1 MLETNDNTKM
11 HVVAWESDD
20 NIPNS
25 FGTIH
30 ILSNIITGTT
40 SWSNRTYGHA
50 MHATQAWRDDR
61 LFHVREVFTLGNCV
75 DRVNKNQI
83 ITNQKSKWEMAEL
96 CSSGIRE
103 IFLQTNNF
111 IRQTGTQYTRKIWLL
126 CKRSLTIDLA
136 PTPFLT
142 GVCWQISKHCFTR
155 DFPARRYVC
164 MS

>member
-50 MHATQAWRDDR
+50 MHATQA
-61 LFHVREVFTLGNCV
+61 
-75 DRVNKNQI
+75 
-83 ITNQKSKWEMAEL
+83 
-96 CSSGIRE
+96 
-103 IFLQTNNF
+103 
-111 IRQTGTQYTRKIWLL
+111 
-126 CKRSLTIDLA
+126 
-136 PTPFLT
+136 
-142 GVCWQISKHCFTR
+142 
-155 DFPARRYVC
+155 
-164 MS
+164 